1 MISPTN
7 YSLDLN
13 LIKSAAQDVD
23 TDISVLSL
31 NEPTGNFFYDPWKIK
46 KEFLGTIW
54 EKILYSLK
62 ESQGEA
68 RLKIL
73 NPGTCYYSHADI
85 DDRYHLNITGNKSY
99 LVNLD
104 NDYLYPLKDDGIWYK
119 MNAGIRHSAVNFGNN
134 PRIQLV
140 VRKLLPINNLDE
152 YKSIKIFLSENR
164 HDYRYVFDDIY
175 SPWFNKLVKEK
186 LLNNFSVNDK
196 EVSFDLDITLVQELI
211 DKCPRGFKI
220 REFKRT

>member
-1 MISPTN
+1 MV
-7 YSLDLN
+7 
-13 LIKSAAQDVD
+13 Q
-23 TDISVLSL
+23 
-31 NEPTGNFFYDPWKIK
+31 
-46 KEFLGTIW
+46 
-54 EKILYSLK
+54 
-62 ESQGEA
+62 
-68 RLKIL
+68 
-73 NPGTCYYSHADI
+73 
-85 DDRYHLNITGNKSY
+85 
-99 LVNLD
+99 
-104 NDYLYPLKDDGIWYK
+104 